1 MMKSVTTVETWKPR
15 RGSLSLCIVTLTAAA
30 CVVVSLLAGCSWR
43 HPGET
48 RAEIDRRHQRV
59 LRLNSE
65 MLLSDLDK
73 VLLLDRPS
81 RLTDKRLP

>member
-1 MMKSVTTVETWKPR
+1 MKSVTTVETSKPR
-15 RGSLSLCIVTLTAAA
+15 RGSLSLCILTLATVAGMA
-30 CVVVSLLAGCSWR
+30 VLLLAGCSWR

-59 LRLNSE
+59 LRLNGE
-65 MLLSDLDK
+65 MMLSDLDK

-81 RLTDKRLP
+81 KLTDKRLP